1 MNCYVIGFLKIWNN
15 NIASVQLG
23 LYTLRVCEKILQET
37 LLTLYKNALFT
48 SVH

>member
-1 MNCYVIGFLKIWNN
+1 MNFYVICLVKILNN

-37 LLTLYKNALFT
+37 LLTLYKNTLFT
-48 SVH
+48 PLH